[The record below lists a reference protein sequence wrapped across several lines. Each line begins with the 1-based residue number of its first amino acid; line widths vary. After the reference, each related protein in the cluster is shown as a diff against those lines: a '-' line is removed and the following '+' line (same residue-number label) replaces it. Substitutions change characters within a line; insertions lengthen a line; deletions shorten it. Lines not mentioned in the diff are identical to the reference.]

1 MSNLDTLNDSTF
13 DYIIVD
19 GEFDCMDDKET
30 ALCDLLNK
38 LDLEGQLILL
48 TNNKLALRYF
58 AGVKEFESDE
68 FFGNLKK
75 HTNLYSKNQWDT
87 LFSKLKV
94 HAQYYYPYPDYF
106 LTTQV

>member
-1 MSNLDTLNDSTF
+1 MNDSTF

-19 GEFDCMDDKET
+19 GEFDCMYDKEA

-68 FFGNLKK
+68 FFGNLKNIRIYIQRINGI
-75 HTNLYSKNQWDT
+75 H
-87 LFSKLKV
+87 
-94 HAQYYYPYPDYF
+94 YF
-106 LTTQV
+106 LN